1 MLEIKLLSNSEV
13 EIIGEISAEIFMSG
27 RSMAVKEFSEKV
39 EMDGFR
45 KGKIPEDR
53 MIKNLGTEVVLE
65 KMAVIALEKEYPK
78 IINEHKI
85 RAIGRPEITLTKV
98 AENNPL
104 GFKIKTSVLPEIT
117 LPDYKKIAH
126 LIGGQAQKASASSV
140 NKFADAAAN
149 DDEVNKTIES
159 LRKAKAVK
167 KETDGKTKESL
178 PELSDEFAKSLGNF
192 ENMDA
197 LKNTIRLNLTAE
209 KQAKE
214 KERRR
219 MEILEKT
226 AEEIKQDMPKFLV
239 EAEKDKMAEE
249 MKRNIAQMGLKWDDY
264 LKHIKKT
271 EEELK
276 KDWEKDA
283 IKRVKYGLI
292 LDQMAEQEKIE
303 IPAEELEKEA
313 AAMIEY
319 HKNLGQNLDKERVK
333 HYLSG
338 IMRNEKLFQ
347 LLEAPNVKVSP

>member
-1 MLEIKLLSNSEV
+1 MLEIKLLPNSEV

-27 RSMAVKEFSEKV
+27 KNRAVKEFSEKV
-39 EMDGFR
+39 EMNGFR
-45 KGKIPEDR
+45 KGKIPEDI
-53 MIKNLGTEVVLE
+53 MIKNLGMEVILE

-78 IINEHKI
+78 IISEHKI
-85 RAIGRPEITLTKV
+85 KAIGRPEITLTKL

-104 GFKIKTSVLPEIT
+104 GFKVTTSILPKIT
-117 LPDYKKIAH
+117 LPDYKKIAR
-126 LIGGQAQKASASSV
+126 LIGGQAQKVSTS
-140 NKFADAAAN
+140 DQ
-149 DDEVNKTIES
+149 EIEKTIEN
-159 LRKAKAVK
+159 LRKSKAKK
-167 KETDGKTKESL
+167 NEEESL

-197 LKNTIRLNLTAE
+197 LKNTIRLNITEE
-209 KQAKE
+209 KKTKE

-219 MEILEKT
+219 MEILEKA

-283 IKRVKYGLI
+283 VKRVKYSLI

-303 IPAEELEKEA
+303 IPVEELEKEA

-319 HKNLGQNLDKERVK
+319 HKNLGQELDKERVK

-347 LLEAPNVKVSP
+347 ILESQQG

>member
-1 MLEIKLLSNSEV
+1 MIEIKLLPNSEV

-27 RSMAVKEFSEKV
+27 RKTAVKEFSDNA

-45 KGKIPEDR
+45 KGKIPEDIL
-53 MIKNLGTEVVLE
+53 IKNIGIGAVLE

-78 IINEHKI
+78 IISEHKV
-85 RAIGRPEITLTKV
+85 RAIGRPEITLTKL

-104 GFKIKTSVLPEIT
+104 GFKVTTSVLPEIT
-117 LPDYKKIAH
+117 LPDYKGIAKKIMA
-126 LIGGQAQKASASSV
+126 
-140 NKFADAAAN
+140 
-149 DDEVNKTIES
+149 
-159 LRKAKAVK
+159 K
-167 KETDGKTKESL
+167 KEEVS
-178 PELSDEFAKSLGNF
+178 E
-192 ENMDA
+192 EN
-197 LKNTIRLNLTAE
+197 K
-209 KQAKE
+209 AKE

-219 MEILEKT
+219 MEILEKA

-249 MKRNIAQMGLKWDDY
+249 MKRNIAQTGLKWDDY

-313 AAMIEY
+313 AAMMEY
-319 HKNLGQNLDKERVK
+319 HKKLGQNLDKERVK
-333 HYLSG
+333 NYLSG

-347 LLEAPNVKVSP
+347 MLENQTTSDVV

>member
-1 MLEIKLLSNSEV
+1 MIEIKLLPNSEV

-27 RSMAVKEFSEKV
+27 WSNAIKEFSEKV

-45 KGKIPEDR
+45 KGKIPEDIL
-53 MIKNLGTEVVLE
+53 IKNIGAGAVLE

-85 RAIGRPEITLTKV
+85 RAIGRPEITLTKL

-104 GFKIKTSVLPEIT
+104 GFKVTTSVLPEIT
-117 LPDYKKIAH
+117 LPEYKGIAKKIMA
-126 LIGGQAQKASASSV
+126 
-140 NKFADAAAN
+140 
-149 DDEVNKTIES
+149 
-159 LRKAKAVK
+159 K
-167 KETDGKTKESL
+167 KEEVS
-178 PELSDEFAKSLGNF
+178 E
-192 ENMDA
+192 ENKA
-197 LKNTIRLNLTAE
+197 
-209 KQAKE
+209 QE

-249 MKRNIAQMGLKWDDY
+249 MKRNIAQTGLKWDDY

-283 IKRVKYGLI
+283 VRRGKYGVI

-303 IPAEELEKEA
+303 IPVEELEKEA

-319 HKNLGQNLDKERVK
+319 HKNLGQDLDKERVE

-347 LLEAPNVKVSP
+347 MLESQQG

>member
-1 MLEIKLLSNSEV
+1 MIEIRLLPNSEV

-27 RSMAVKEFSEKV
+27 KNMAVKEFSEKV

-45 KGKIPEDR
+45 KGKIPEDI
-53 MIKNLGTEVVLE
+53 MIKNLGMEVILE

-78 IINEHKI
+78 IISEHKI
-85 RAIGRPEITLTKV
+85 KAIGRPEITLTKL

-104 GFKIKTSVLPEIT
+104 GFKVTTSILPEIT
-117 LPDYKKIAH
+117 LPDYKKIAR
-126 LIGGQAQKASASSV
+126 LIGGQAQKVSTS
-140 NKFADAAAN
+140 DQ
-149 DDEVNKTIES
+149 EIEKTIEN
-159 LRKAKAVK
+159 LRKSKAKK
-167 KETDGKTKESL
+167 NEEESL

-219 MEILEKT
+219 MEILEKA

-249 MKRNIAQMGLKWDDY
+249 MKRNITQIGLKWEDY

-303 IPAEELEKEA
+303 VPADELEKET

-319 HKNLGQNLDKERVK
+319 HKNMGQNLDKERVK

-347 LLEAPNVKVSP
+347 MLEKE

>member
-1 MLEIKLLSNSEV
+1 MLEIKLLPNSEV

-27 RSMAVKEFSEKV
+27 RNLAVKEFSEKA

-45 KGKIPEDR
+45 KGKIPEDIL
-53 MIKNLGTEVVLE
+53 IKNIGLGAVLE

-78 IINEHKI
+78 IISEHKI
-85 RAIGRPEITLTKV
+85 RAIGRPEITLTKLV
-98 AENNPL
+98 ENNPL
-104 GFKIKTSVLPEIT
+104 GFKIKTSVLPEVT
-117 LPDYKKIAH
+117 LPDYKNIAKKI
-126 LIGGQAQKASASSV
+126 
-140 NKFADAAAN
+140 
-149 DDEVNKTIES
+149 
-159 LRKAKAVK
+159 
-167 KETDGKTKESL
+167 
-178 PELSDEFAKSLGNF
+178 LSD
-192 ENMDA
+192 
-197 LKNTIRLNLTAE
+197 KNKEENLTEE

-219 MEILEKT
+219 MEILEKM

-239 EAEKDKMAEE
+239 EKEKEKMAEE

-271 EEELK
+271 EEEIK

-283 IKRVKYGLI
+283 AKRVKYGLI

-303 IPAEELEKEA
+303 APAEELEKEA

-319 HKNLGQNLDKERVK
+319 HKNLGQEFDKERVK
-333 HYLSG
+333 NYLTG

-347 LLEAPNVKVSP
+347 MLENQTTSDVVWGRN

>member
-1 MLEIKLLSNSEV
+1 MLEIKLLPDSEV

-27 RSMAVKEFSEKV
+27 RSKAVKEFSEKV
-39 EMDGFR
+39 EMAGFR
-45 KGKIPEDR
+45 KGKIPEDI
-53 MIKNLGTEVVLE
+53 MIKNLGMQVVLE

-78 IINEHKI
+78 IISEHKI
-85 RAIGRPEITLTKV
+85 KAIGRPEITLTKL

-104 GFKIKTSVLPEIT
+104 GFKVTTSVLPEIA
-117 LPDYKKIAH
+117 LPDYKGIAKKIMA
-126 LIGGQAQKASASSV
+126 
-140 NKFADAAAN
+140 
-149 DDEVNKTIES
+149 
-159 LRKAKAVK
+159 K
-167 KETDGKTKESL
+167 KEEVS
-178 PELSDEFAKSLGNF
+178 E
-192 ENMDA
+192 EN
-197 LKNTIRLNLTAE
+197 K
-209 KQAKE
+209 AKE

-239 EAEKDKMAEE
+239 EAEKDKMTEE
-249 MKRNIAQMGLKWDDY
+249 MKRNITQTGLKWEDY

-271 EEELK
+271 EEDLK

-283 IKRVKYGLI
+283 VRRVKYGLI

-303 IPAEELEKEA
+303 APADDLEKET

-319 HKNLGQNLDKERVK
+319 HKNLGQELDKERVK

-347 LLEAPNVKVSP
+347 MLENQS

>member
-1 MLEIKLLSNSEV
+1 MLEIKLLPNSEV

-27 RSMAVKEFSEKV
+27 RNAAVKEFSEKV

-45 KGKIPEDR
+45 KGKIPEDI
-53 MIKNLGTEVVLE
+53 MIKNLGMQVVLE

-78 IINEHKI
+78 IISEHKI
-85 RAIGRPEITLTKV
+85 RAIGRPEITLTKL

-104 GFKIKTSVLPEIT
+104 GFKVTTSVLPEIT
-117 LPDYKKIAH
+117 LPDYKSIAKKIMAKKEE
-126 LIGGQAQKASASSV
+126 ISTSDQ
-140 NKFADAAAN
+140 
-149 DDEVNKTIES
+149 EVEKTIEN
-159 LRKAKAVK
+159 LRKSKAKK
-167 KETDGKTKESL
+167 NEKGEESL

-197 LKNTIRLNLTAE
+197 LKNTIRLNITEE
-209 KQAKE
+209 KKMKE

-219 MEILEKT
+219 MEILEKA

-239 EAEKDKMAEE
+239 EAEKDKMTEE
-249 MKRNIAQMGLKWDDY
+249 MKRNITQMGMKWDDY

-283 IKRVKYGLI
+283 AKRVKYGLI

-303 IPAEELEKEA
+303 APADELEKET

-319 HKNLGQNLDKERVK
+319 HKNLGQDLDKERVR
-333 HYLSG
+333 HYLTG

-347 LLEAPNVKVSP
+347 ILENQS

>member
-1 MLEIKLLSNSEV
+1 MLEIKLLPNSEM

-27 RSMAVKEFSEKV
+27 RDGVVKEFSEKV

-45 KGKIPEDR
+45 KGKIPEDIL
-53 MIKNLGTEVVLE
+53 IKNIGRGAVLE

-85 RAIGRPEITLTKV
+85 KAIGRPEITLTKL

-104 GFKIKTSVLPEIT
+104 GFKVTTSVLPEIT
-117 LPDYKKIAH
+117 LPDYKGIAKKIMA
-126 LIGGQAQKASASSV
+126 
-140 NKFADAAAN
+140 
-149 DDEVNKTIES
+149 
-159 LRKAKAVK
+159 K
-167 KETDGKTKESL
+167 KEEVS
-178 PELSDEFAKSLGNF
+178 E
-192 ENMDA
+192 ENKA
-197 LKNTIRLNLTAE
+197 
-209 KQAKE
+209 QE

-219 MEILEKT
+219 MEILEKA

-283 IKRVKYGLI
+283 VKRVKYSLI

-319 HKNLGQNLDKERVK
+319 HKNLGQDLDKERVK
-333 HYLSG
+333 NYLSG

-347 LLEAPNVKVSP
+347 MLESQQG

>member
-1 MLEIKLLSNSEV
+1 MLEIKLLPNSEV

-27 RSMAVKEFSEKV
+27 RNLAVKEFSEKA

-45 KGKIPEDR
+45 KGKIPEDIL
-53 MIKNLGTEVVLE
+53 IKNIGLGAVLE

-78 IINEHKI
+78 IISEHKI
-85 RAIGRPEITLTKV
+85 RAIGRPEITLTKLV
-98 AENNPL
+98 ENNPL
-104 GFKIKTSVLPEIT
+104 GFKIKTSVLPEVT
-117 LPDYKKIAH
+117 LPDYKNIAKKI
-126 LIGGQAQKASASSV
+126 
-140 NKFADAAAN
+140 
-149 DDEVNKTIES
+149 
-159 LRKAKAVK
+159 
-167 KETDGKTKESL
+167 
-178 PELSDEFAKSLGNF
+178 LSD
-192 ENMDA
+192 
-197 LKNTIRLNLTAE
+197 KNKEENLTEE

-219 MEILEKT
+219 MEILEKM

-239 EAEKDKMAEE
+239 EKEKEKMAEE

-271 EEELK
+271 EEEIK

-283 IKRVKYGLI
+283 AKRVKYGLI

-303 IPAEELEKEA
+303 APAEELEKEA

-319 HKNLGQNLDKERVK
+319 HKNLGQELDKERVK
-333 HYLSG
+333 NYLTG

-347 LLEAPNVKVSP
+347 MLENQTTSDVVWGRN

>member
-1 MLEIKLLSNSEV
+1 MLEIKLLPDSEV

-27 RSMAVKEFSEKV
+27 KNAAVKEFSEKV

-45 KGKIPEDR
+45 KGKIPEDI
-53 MIKNLGTEVVLE
+53 MIKNLGIEVVLE
-65 KMAVIALEKEYPK
+65 KMAIIALEKEYPK
-78 IINEHKI
+78 IISEHKI
-85 RAIGRPEITLTKV
+85 KAIGRPEITLTKV

-117 LPDYKKIAH
+117 LPDYKKIAR
-126 LIGGQAQKASASSV
+126 LIARPPARQGGQAQKVSAT
-140 NKFADAAAN
+140 
-149 DDEVNKTIES
+149 DEDVNKTIES
-159 LRKAKAVK
+159 LRKSKATK
-167 KETDGKTKESL
+167 KEPASLTDKEEVL

-197 LKNTIRLNLTAE
+197 LKNTIRLNLTEE
-209 KQAKE
+209 KKMKE

-239 EAEKDKMAEE
+239 EMEKDKMAEE
-249 MKRNIAQMGLKWDDY
+249 MKKNIAQMGMKWDDY

-283 IKRVKYGLI
+283 AKRVKYGLI
-292 LDQMAEQEKIE
+292 LDTMVENEKIE
-303 IPAEELEKEA
+303 VSPEELEKET
-313 AAMIEY
+313 AAMLAY
-319 HKNLGQNLDKERVK
+319 HKNLGQDLDKEKVK
-333 HYLSG
+333 NYLSG

-347 LLEAPNVKVSP
+347 MLEKEV

>member
-1 MLEIKLLSNSEV
+1 MLEIKLLPNSEA

-27 RSMAVKEFSEKV
+27 RNKAVKEFSEKV

-45 KGKIPEDR
+45 KGKIPEDIL
-53 MIKNLGTEVVLE
+53 IKNIGLDAVLE
-65 KMAVIALEKEYPK
+65 KMAAIALEKEYPK

-85 RAIGRPEITLTKV
+85 RAIGRPEITLTKA

-104 GFKIKTSVLPEIT
+104 GFKIKTSVLPEIA
-117 LPDYKKIAH
+117 LPDYKKIAR
-126 LIGGQAQKASASSV
+126 LVGGQAQKVSASSADKV
-140 NKFADAAAN
+140 ADAAVN
-149 DDEVNKTIES
+149 DDEVN
-159 LRKAKAVK
+159 
-167 KETDGKTKESL
+167 
-178 PELSDEFAKSLGNF
+178 
-192 ENMDA
+192 
-197 LKNTIRLNLTAE
+197 
-209 KQAKE
+209 KE

-249 MKRNIAQMGLKWDDY
+249 MKRNIAQTGLKWDDY

-276 KDWEKDA
+276 KDWEKEA
-283 IKRVKYGLI
+283 VKRVKYGLI
-292 LDQMAEQEKIE
+292 LDQMTEQEKIE
-303 IPAEELEKEA
+303 IPDDELEKEA

-319 HKNLGQNLDKERVK
+319 HKNLGQELDKERVK

-347 LLEAPNVKVSP
+347 MLEKME

>member
-1 MLEIKLLSNSEV
+1 MLEIKLLPNSEV

-27 RSMAVKEFSEKV
+27 WSNAIKEFSEKV

-45 KGKIPEDR
+45 KGKIPEDIL
-53 MIKNLGTEVVLE
+53 IKNIGRGAVLE

-78 IINEHKI
+78 IISEHKI
-85 RAIGRPEITLTKV
+85 RAIGRPEITLTKM

-104 GFKIKTSVLPEIT
+104 GFKIKTSVLPEVI
-117 LPDYKKIAH
+117 LPDYKNIAKKIIA
-126 LIGGQAQKASASSV
+126 
-140 NKFADAAAN
+140 
-149 DDEVNKTIES
+149 
-159 LRKAKAVK
+159 K
-167 KETDGKTKESL
+167 KEEVS
-178 PELSDEFAKSLGNF
+178 E
-192 ENMDA
+192 EN
-197 LKNTIRLNLTAE
+197 K
-209 KQAKE
+209 AKE

-219 MEILEKT
+219 MEILEKA

-239 EAEKDKMAEE
+239 EAEKDKMTEE
-249 MKRNIAQMGLKWDDY
+249 MKRNISQMGLKWEDY

-271 EEELK
+271 EEDLK
-276 KDWEKDA
+276 KDWEADA
-283 IKRVKYGLI
+283 VKRVKYGLI

-303 IPAEELEKEA
+303 VPADELEKEA

-347 LLEAPNVKVSP
+347 MLESQI

>member
-1 MLEIKLLSNSEV
+1 MIEIKLLPNSEV

-27 RSMAVKEFSEKV
+27 WSNAIKEFSEKV

-45 KGKIPEDR
+45 KGKIPEDIL
-53 MIKNLGTEVVLE
+53 IKNIGRGAVLE

-78 IINEHKI
+78 IISEHKI
-85 RAIGRPEITLTKV
+85 RAIGRPEITLTKL

-117 LPDYKKIAH
+117 LPDYKGIAKKIMA
-126 LIGGQAQKASASSV
+126 
-140 NKFADAAAN
+140 
-149 DDEVNKTIES
+149 
-159 LRKAKAVK
+159 K
-167 KETDGKTKESL
+167 KEEVS
-178 PELSDEFAKSLGNF
+178 E
-192 ENMDA
+192 ENKA
-197 LKNTIRLNLTAE
+197 
-209 KQAKE
+209 QE

-219 MEILEKT
+219 MEILEKA

-283 IKRVKYGLI
+283 VKRVKYGLI

-303 IPAEELEKEA
+303 IPAEELEKET
-313 AAMIEY
+313 AAMIEC

-333 HYLSG
+333 HYLFG

-347 LLEAPNVKVSP
+347 ILEATNVKVSP

>member
-1 MLEIKLLSNSEV
+1 MLEIKLLPNSEM

-27 RSMAVKEFSEKV
+27 RDGVVKEFSEKV

-45 KGKIPEDR
+45 KGKIPEDIL
-53 MIKNLGTEVVLE
+53 IKNIGRGAVLE

-85 RAIGRPEITLTKV
+85 KAIGRPEITLTKL

-104 GFKIKTSVLPEIT
+104 GFKVTTSILPEIT
-117 LPDYKKIAH
+117 LPDYKGIAKKIMA
-126 LIGGQAQKASASSV
+126 
-140 NKFADAAAN
+140 
-149 DDEVNKTIES
+149 
-159 LRKAKAVK
+159 K
-167 KETDGKTKESL
+167 KEEVS
-178 PELSDEFAKSLGNF
+178 E
-192 ENMDA
+192 ENKA
-197 LKNTIRLNLTAE
+197 
-209 KQAKE
+209 QE

-249 MKRNIAQMGLKWDDY
+249 MERNIAQMGLKWDDY

-292 LDQMAEQEKIE
+292 LDQTTEQEKIE

-319 HKNLGQNLDKERVK
+319 HKNLGQDLDKERVK
-333 HYLSG
+333 NYLSG

-347 LLEAPNVKVSP
+347 MLESQQG

>member
-1 MLEIKLLSNSEV
+1 MIEIRLLPNSEV

-27 RSMAVKEFSEKV
+27 WSNAIKEFSEKV

-45 KGKIPEDR
+45 KGKIPEDIL
-53 MIKNLGTEVVLE
+53 IKNIGRGAVLE

-78 IINEHKI
+78 IISEHKI
-85 RAIGRPEITLTKV
+85 RAIGRPEITLTKL
-98 AENNPL
+98 AEHNPL
-104 GFKIKTSVLPEIT
+104 GFKVTTSVLPEIT
-117 LPDYKKIAH
+117 LPDYKGIAKKIMA
-126 LIGGQAQKASASSV
+126 
-140 NKFADAAAN
+140 
-149 DDEVNKTIES
+149 
-159 LRKAKAVK
+159 K
-167 KETDGKTKESL
+167 KEEVS
-178 PELSDEFAKSLGNF
+178 E
-192 ENMDA
+192 ENKA
-197 LKNTIRLNLTAE
+197 
-209 KQAKE
+209 QE

-219 MEILEKT
+219 MEILEKA

-283 IKRVKYGLI
+283 VKRVKYSLI

-319 HKNLGQNLDKERVK
+319 HKNLGQDLDKERVK

-347 LLEAPNVKVSP
+347 MLENQTTSDVV

>member
-1 MLEIKLLSNSEV
+1 MLFRSQKGGDKTDMIEIKLLPNSEV

-27 RSMAVKEFSEKV
+27 WSNAIKEFSEKV

-45 KGKIPEDR
+45 KGKIPEDIL
-53 MIKNLGTEVVLE
+53 IKNIGRGAVLE

-78 IINEHKI
+78 IISEHKI
-85 RAIGRPEITLTKV
+85 RAIGRPEITLTKL

-104 GFKIKTSVLPEIT
+104 GLKIKTSVLPEIT
-117 LPDYKKIAH
+117 LPDYKGIAKKIMA
-126 LIGGQAQKASASSV
+126 
-140 NKFADAAAN
+140 
-149 DDEVNKTIES
+149 
-159 LRKAKAVK
+159 K
-167 KETDGKTKESL
+167 KEEVS
-178 PELSDEFAKSLGNF
+178 E
-192 ENMDA
+192 ENKA
-197 LKNTIRLNLTAE
+197 
-209 KQAKE
+209 QE
-214 KERRR
+214 KERIR
-219 MEILEKT
+219 MEILEKA

-249 MKRNIAQMGLKWDDY
+249 MKRNIAQTGLKWDDY

-276 KDWEKDA
+276 NDWEKDA
-283 IKRVKYGLI
+283 VKRVKYGLI

-303 IPAEELEKEA
+303 IPAEELEKET

-319 HKNLGQNLDKERVK
+319 HKNMGQDLDKERVK

-347 LLEAPNVKVSP
+347 MLENQS

>member
-1 MLEIKLLSNSEV
+1 MLEIKLLPNSEA

-27 RSMAVKEFSEKV
+27 RNKAVKEFSEKV

-45 KGKIPEDR
+45 KGKIPEDIL
-53 MIKNLGTEVVLE
+53 IKNIGLDAVLE
-65 KMAVIALEKEYPK
+65 KMAAIALEKEYPK

-85 RAIGRPEITLTKV
+85 RAIGRPEITLTKA

-104 GFKIKTSVLPEIT
+104 GFKIKTSVLPEIA
-117 LPDYKKIAH
+117 LPDYKKIAR
-126 LIGGQAQKASASSV
+126 LVGGQAQKVSASSADKV
-140 NKFADAAAN
+140 ADAAVN
-149 DDEVNKTIES
+149 DDEVN
-159 LRKAKAVK
+159 
-167 KETDGKTKESL
+167 
-178 PELSDEFAKSLGNF
+178 
-192 ENMDA
+192 
-197 LKNTIRLNLTAE
+197 
-209 KQAKE
+209 KE

-249 MKRNIAQMGLKWDDY
+249 MKRNIAQTGLKWDDY

-276 KDWEKDA
+276 KDWEKEA
-283 IKRVKYGLI
+283 VKRVKYGLI
-292 LDQMAEQEKIE
+292 LDQMTEQEKIE
-303 IPAEELEKEA
+303 IPDDELEKEA

-319 HKNLGQNLDKERVK
+319 HKNLGQELDKERVK

-347 LLEAPNVKVSP
+347 MLEAPNVKARP

>member
-1 MLEIKLLSNSEV
+1 MIEIKLLPNSEV

-27 RSMAVKEFSEKV
+27 RKTAVKEFSDNA

-45 KGKIPEDR
+45 KGKIPEDIL
-53 MIKNLGTEVVLE
+53 IKNIGIGAVLE

-78 IINEHKI
+78 IISEHKV
-85 RAIGRPEITLTKV
+85 RAIGRPEITLTKL

-104 GFKIKTSVLPEIT
+104 GFKVTTSVLPEIT
-117 LPDYKKIAH
+117 LPDYKGIAKKIMA
-126 LIGGQAQKASASSV
+126 
-140 NKFADAAAN
+140 
-149 DDEVNKTIES
+149 
-159 LRKAKAVK
+159 K
-167 KETDGKTKESL
+167 KEEVS
-178 PELSDEFAKSLGNF
+178 E
-192 ENMDA
+192 EN
-197 LKNTIRLNLTAE
+197 K
-209 KQAKE
+209 AKE

-219 MEILEKT
+219 MEILEKA

-249 MKRNIAQMGLKWDDY
+249 MKRNIAQTGLKWDDY

-276 KDWEKDA
+276 NDWEKDA

-313 AAMIEY
+313 AAMSEY
-319 HKNLGQNLDKERVK
+319 HKNLDQELDKEKVK

-347 LLEAPNVKVSP
+347 MLEKME

>member
-1 MLEIKLLSNSEV
+1 MLEIKLLPNSEV

-27 RSMAVKEFSEKV
+27 RNAAVKEFSEKV

-45 KGKIPEDR
+45 KGKIPEDI
-53 MIKNLGTEVVLE
+53 MIKNLGMQVVLE

-78 IINEHKI
+78 IISEHKI
-85 RAIGRPEITLTKV
+85 RAIGRPEITLTKM

-104 GFKIKTSVLPEIT
+104 GFKIKTSVLPEVI
-117 LPDYKKIAH
+117 LPDYKNIAKKIIA
-126 LIGGQAQKASASSV
+126 
-140 NKFADAAAN
+140 
-149 DDEVNKTIES
+149 
-159 LRKAKAVK
+159 K
-167 KETDGKTKESL
+167 KEEVS
-178 PELSDEFAKSLGNF
+178 E
-192 ENMDA
+192 EN
-197 LKNTIRLNLTAE
+197 K
-209 KQAKE
+209 AKE

-219 MEILEKT
+219 MEILEKA

-239 EAEKDKMAEE
+239 EAEKDKMTEE
-249 MKRNIAQMGLKWDDY
+249 MKRNISQMGLKWEDY

-271 EEELK
+271 EEDLK
-276 KDWEKDA
+276 KDWEADA
-283 IKRVKYGLI
+283 VKRVKYGLI

-303 IPAEELEKEA
+303 VPADELEKEA

-347 LLEAPNVKVSP
+347 MLESQI

>member
-1 MLEIKLLSNSEV
+1 MIEIRLLPNSEV

-27 RSMAVKEFSEKV
+27 WSNAIKEFSEKV

-45 KGKIPEDR
+45 KGKIPEDIL
-53 MIKNLGTEVVLE
+53 IKNIGRGAVLE

-78 IINEHKI
+78 IISEHKI
-85 RAIGRPEITLTKV
+85 RAIGRPEITLTKL

-104 GFKIKTSVLPEIT
+104 GFKVTTSVLPEIT
-117 LPDYKKIAH
+117 LPDYKGIAKKIMA
-126 LIGGQAQKASASSV
+126 
-140 NKFADAAAN
+140 
-149 DDEVNKTIES
+149 
-159 LRKAKAVK
+159 K
-167 KETDGKTKESL
+167 KEEVS
-178 PELSDEFAKSLGNF
+178 E
-192 ENMDA
+192 ENKA
-197 LKNTIRLNLTAE
+197 
-209 KQAKE
+209 QE

-219 MEILEKT
+219 MEILEKA

-283 IKRVKYGLI
+283 VKRVKYSLI

-319 HKNLGQNLDKERVK
+319 HKNLGQDLDKERVK

-347 LLEAPNVKVSP
+347 MLENQTTSDVV